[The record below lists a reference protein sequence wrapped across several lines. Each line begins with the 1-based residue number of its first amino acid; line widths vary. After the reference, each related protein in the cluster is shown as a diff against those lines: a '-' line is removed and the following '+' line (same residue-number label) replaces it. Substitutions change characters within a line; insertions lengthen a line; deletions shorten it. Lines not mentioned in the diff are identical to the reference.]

1 MSAIVI
7 GFHHYSVSPDVLAD
21 QEGQRITQPGLCLVV
36 IAFSRENDTNPSP
49 TVREVESRLADCLN
63 HSLTVV
69 ARCNIIH
76 YSFMRCGAAQGGMAN
91 FCEDEPDFIDIDF
104 RPVNQESELLGFFIC
119 ARGFL
124 PHAVRP

>member
-21 QEGQRITQPGLCLVV
+21 QEGQRITQPRLCLVV

-63 HSLTVV
+63 HPYGRGSVQYYSL
-69 ARCNIIH
+69 
-76 YSFMRCGAAQGGMAN
+76 FMRCGAAQGGMAN
-91 FCEDEPDFIDIDF
+91 FCEDETDFIGINF
-104 RPVNQESELLGFFIC
+104 HPFNQRKRAFSVPLC
-119 ARGFL
+119 ARRFL
-124 PHAVRP
+124 PRAVRR